1 VRSLPTGRSSTRSG
15 SRVGRRSRRGSW
27 RWSRCCSSRRISP
40 IGRPLTRCGDISSGT
55 LSWPGI
61 DGSGVRHR
69 RDPCRGRGPR
79 PQPPGDGRCVDS
91 AAAPDDDPARRCSGA
106 GVLAETLALCHEV
119 AVLRRQLNGRPRLS
133 WPDQAIFSAPAR
145 LLPTTLQQSILSL
158 RPTPACHFTGTFI
171 LNSFSAFRNAIFSLS
186 SRGKS
191 TPRNQSV
198 CTFMSANG

>member
-1 VRSLPTGRSSTRSG
+1 LTDPGFDTDATHVVAAVRDLNRLGMVGVLIRLLHLMMTRLAGALGLPVRSDT
-15 SRVGRRSRRGSW
+15 
-27 RWSRCCSSRRISP
+27 
-40 IGRPLTRCGDISSGT
+40 
-55 LSWPGI
+55 
-61 DGSGVRHR
+61 
-69 RDPCRGRGPR
+69 
-79 PQPPGDGRCVDS
+79 
-91 AAAPDDDPARRCSGA
+91 
-106 GVLAETLALCHEV
+106 GVLAEILALCHEV

-133 WPDQAIFSAPAR
+133 WPDQAIFSALAR
-145 LLPTTLQQSILSL
+145 LLQQSILSL

>member
-1 VRSLPTGRSSTRSG
+1 LTDPGFDTDATHVVAAVRDLNRLGMVGVLIRLLHLMMIRLAGALGPPVRSDT
-15 SRVGRRSRRGSW
+15 
-27 RWSRCCSSRRISP
+27 
-40 IGRPLTRCGDISSGT
+40 
-55 LSWPGI
+55 
-61 DGSGVRHR
+61 
-69 RDPCRGRGPR
+69 
-79 PQPPGDGRCVDS
+79 
-91 AAAPDDDPARRCSGA
+91 

-133 WPDQAIFSAPAR
+133 WPDEAIFSAPAR

-198 CTFMSANG
+198 CAFMSANG